1 MTRTGSQRIAAHGVP
16 QVLGNITVG
25 ENAVVAA
32 HALVNKPVPPGHVA
46 VGVPAKLITPEE
58 RRRPRITKQPPPE
71 QEQEQRKYNL
81 K

>member
-71 QEQEQRKYNL
+71 QQQRKHNL